1 MNHVYAMR
9 VFVQAAEARSFRS
22 AAKQLNV
29 STALVTRS
37 VANLEAHLGLR
48 LMDRT
53 TRTVS
58 LTEAGK
64 HYLEGCRPIL
74 EELDRLDASVSTE
87 QREITGV
94 LRILATDALS
104 PRAMTALIDGFR
116 RCYPQVH
123 VQLTLTDREVEQF
136 EEGYDAGLL
145 IASPS
150 TDVDCIQLPL
160 VTQNL
165 VPCAAPSYLST
176 CGDPHEPAQL
186 EAHSCIAMTTAEE
199 YGPTVWRFIDV
210 DGAPQSVTFKP
221 SYAANSRL
229 LVRLAAIAGMGIAL
243 LPESLV
249 AEDLA
254 KGILK
259 RIIPGYR
266 VGGSTTQ
273 VWLFY
278 PRRRFLPP
286 VTCSFITYMLE
297 HAGREASTLPAN
309 GALARARPKHSTS
322 ASEDGGDLAMS
333 G

>member
-37 VANLEAHLGLR
+37 VANLEAHLRTR
-48 LMDRT
+48 LMNRT
-53 TRTVS
+53 TRAVS

-64 HYLEGCRPIL
+64 HYLDGCRAIL
-74 EELDRLDASVSTE
+74 EELDRLDASVSAGE
-87 QREITGV
+87 REIAGV
-94 LRILATDALS
+94 LRIMATDALS
-104 PRAMTALIDGFR
+104 PEVMTALIDGFR
-116 RCYPQVH
+116 RRYPKVQVR
-123 VQLTLTDREVEQF
+123 LSLTDREADQF
-136 EEGYDAGLL
+136 AEGYDAGLL
-145 IASPS
+145 VASPS

-160 VTQNL
+160 VTQSL

-176 CGDPHEPAQL
+176 CGNPQEPAQL
-186 EAHSCIAMTTAEE
+186 EVHSCIATMTAEKR
-199 YGPTVWRFIDV
+199 GPTAWQFVDV
-210 DGAPQSVTFKP
+210 NDLQSVTFRP
-221 SYAANSRL
+221 SYAANSSL
-229 LVRLAAIAGMGIAL
+229 LIRLAAIAGMGIVL

-254 KGILK
+254 RGVLK
-259 RIIPGYR
+259 RIMPGYH
-266 VGGSTTQ
+266 VDGSTTQ

-286 VTCSFITYMLE
+286 VTGAFITYMLE
-297 HAGREASTLPAN
+297 HAGRAGSTVPAIRARSLP
-309 GALARARPKHSTS
+309 RPKHSTS
-322 ASEDGGDLAMS
+322 ASECGGDLAMS